1 MAAEGH
7 GPGNLAR
14 QVAIRESRNLHE
26 NFTFRPH
33 PVGVLLKETDCQCP
47 PRLAATPQTTVRSL
61 IANDAYS

>member
-14 QVAIRESRNLHE
+14 QVAIRESRNLHKH
-26 NFTFRPH
+26 FTYRPH
-33 PVGVLLKETDCQCP
+33 PIGALLKETNCQCS